1 MKEEWKQTIKKWL
14 EQLWIIVKNFWR
26 KYRINKLIVLITL
39 VVTLITSSYLVF
51 LAKTADVENLW
62 AGLQQTTVV
71 YDRYGEEAGEL
82 YSQKGTF
89 VPLEEISPN
98 IQGAI
103 VSTEDKR
110 FYSHKGMDPMGIAR
124 AAAGFVLNGG
134 EIVGGGSTITQQLA
148 KNAYLTLDQTMVRK
162 AKELFLSFE
171 IEKQYEKNE
180 ILEMYLNNSYFGN
193 GVWGVEDA
201 SQKYFG
207 KSAYDVTLAEAAV
220 LAAMLKAPSNYNP
233 IDNYEASMERRD
245 LVLQLMADNGF
256 IDQETADAAMAEAIN
271 LYDNYYV
278 NDSYN
283 YPWYFDA
290 VIEEAVSV
298 YGIEEEDLL
307 NRGYQIYTGLDQ
319 QYQQQMDAAYD
330 ASYFADAE
338 DGTLMQSAS
347 VALDPETGD
356 VLAIVGGRGEYVF
369 RGFNRATQMRV
380 PPAST
385 IKPLSIYTPALEAGY
400 EIDSPVMDDDTL
412 GYGTDGS
419 YSPDNYDLYSEYG
432 EIPMYQALVESK
444 NTSAVWLLD
453 KLGMQTAVNKLKQ
466 FGISV
471 SEGDMEMGAIAL
483 GAIDGVS
490 PLQMA
495 SAYSA
500 FANEG
505 VRSEGRF
512 ITKIVDSSGAVV
524 VDNTKPKTNRVMSA
538 EVAKEMT
545 SMMLGVYAPGGTGY
559 GAHPYTEVQIA
570 GKTGTSE
577 ADADNSINRTKWMI
591 AYTPDIVVSTWI
603 GFDETN
609 EMYNLNDIGMMFY
622 DLFRLETGN
631 LLSVSPQTEFTV
643 ANAAEVSAQENE
655 ESGASWNERLD
666 GFVND
671 LNDFG
676 QRVEEGANRLFDW
689 ARDAFGN

>member
-14 EQLWIIVKNFWR
+14 GQLWMMIKNFWR
-26 KYRINKLIVLITL
+26 KYRINKLIVLVTL
-39 VVTLITSSYLVF
+39 IVTLITSSYLVF

-62 AGLQQTTVV
+62 TGLQQTTVV

-110 FYSHKGMDPMGIAR
+110 FYTHKGMDPLGIAR
-124 AAAGFVLNGG
+124 AAVGFVLNGG

-171 IEKQYEKNE
+171 IEKQYEKEE

-207 KSAYDVTLAEAAV
+207 KPASDVTLAEGAV
-220 LAAMLKAPSNYNP
+220 LAAILKAPSNYNP
-233 IDNYEASMERRD
+233 IDDYEASLERRN
-245 LVLQLMADNGF
+245 LVLQLMADNGV
-256 IDQETADAAMAEAIN
+256 IDQATADAATAEEIV
-271 LYDNYYV
+271 LYDNYYA

-290 VIEEAVSV
+290 VIEEAIEI
-298 YGIEEEDLL
+298 YGIKEEDLL
-307 NRGYQIYTGLDQ
+307 NKGYQIYTGLDQ
-319 QYQQQMDAAYD
+319 QYQQQMDAAYAD
-330 ASYFADAE
+330 SYFVDAE

-347 VALDPETGD
+347 VALDPQTGD
-356 VLAIVGGRGEYVF
+356 VLAIIGGRGEHVF

-385 IKPLSIYTPALEAGY
+385 IKPLSIYTTALESGY

-412 GYGTDGS
+412 TYGE
-419 YSPDNYDLYSEYG
+419 DNYGASNYNYVSEYG
-432 EIPMYQALVESK
+432 DIPMYQALVESK
-444 NTSAVWLLD
+444 NTSALWLLD
-453 KLGMQTAVNKLKQ
+453 QLGMQKAVKKLEQ
-466 FGISV
+466 FGIPV
-471 SEGDMEMGAIAL
+471 GEENMHMGAIAL
-483 GAIDGVS
+483 GAMDGVS

-500 FANEG
+500 FANSG

-524 VDNTKPKTNRVMSA
+524 VDNTKPKTNRVMSE
-538 EVAKEMT
+538 EVAEDMT

-559 GAHPYTEVQIA
+559 GAHPYNGVAVA

-577 ADADNSINRTKWMI
+577 SDADNSINRTKWMI

-643 ANAAEVSAQENE
+643 ASAAEVSAQESE
-655 ESGASWNERLD
+655 EGGTGWNERID

-689 ARDAFGN
+689 ARDTFGN